1 MNMDMME
8 ECSTYV
14 ASEISNITLIL
25 AEISLLV
32 DGFRG
37 WGVWWWVGVE
47 FHRLLQF
54 KSRSSLEGG
63 HITRL

>member
-37 WGVWWWVGVE
+37 CWGWVGVE